1 MTDPSS
7 FFVPLLW
14 AAAQVTAVT
23 LAAAALHAAVRRAG
37 PRVGGR
43 LALLGLFVAAGL
55 SLGALSPW
63 PRWDGG
69 AFEARPVLNSPAKP
83 QAEVGDI
90 RTDAELSDVSLA
102 ALRGLM
108 EGLIDPQIERDF
120 SQAAPLTRRPRRAS
134 ALSTGALLAAGLL
147 VAGGLRFV
155 VGWGLVARLRRG
167 SSPIS
172 DAELRQE
179 SARLGDA
186 AGVRGPVE
194 LRETGTLSTAA
205 AIGWRRPAVLLPAG
219 WRRWSPA
226 ERTAVLAHELAHV
239 ARRDAAANL
248 LAQSALLTQFYHP
261 LSHWLAGRVRL
272 DQELAADALAA
283 ELVGDRAAYLRSLAA
298 VALAASPEGT
308 SPRSASVAWPA
319 RAFLPSPS
327 VLGFRTL
334 HERVEMLRRPP
345 APRSRFARRAAGPL
359 AAAGLLT
366 VAVLASGFR
375 PAPARAGLEPA
386 PDPVA
391 PVVPVSPVVQSAPAK
406 PQAASA
412 VAVPDVLEYVP
423 RDAQLVGVLEAKA
436 MMSDPALAPIVAL
449 LRGEDGPE
457 QELRENFV
465 LSFADIERVAM
476 YAARLTS
483 TDGRPPVFVIRTV
496 NEAPTP
502 TRNAVDGAAVPP
514 ERLPIKKVD
523 ARTLIFSPGRM
534 EGFDAKPAESAAD
547 NPLLAE
553 ALKGE
558 PGVAFFVDLAPIRP
572 MMLEELKLETTRPR
586 ADPGFMAIALGL
598 ARPLAANVDR
608 VAGSVAIGEDGTVR
622 VAALADAPN
631 DRAAA
636 TVKSTLDAALTMAG
650 NALDGAPALA
660 GDDPQTQMGVAMA
673 VGMARKVLDRTA
685 VSAEGSRVTLDTR
698 MDQSAPM
705 LVALLL
711 PAIQQARA
719 AARRAQSVNNLKQ
732 IGLAM
737 HNYHSTYNHFP
748 PAVIVENGVK
758 RSWRVELLPFLD
770 QAALYETYDRTQPWD
785 SEANKQVLAQMPEVF
800 KHPADGRGAPFTA
813 YVAAIGGGDA
823 ASLWMPEATA
833 GPVVDSRISVSPNG
847 GGTVMMT
854 PATGTG
860 LRDVRD
866 GTTNTIM
873 VVEAKTEIPWTKPED
888 ADVDLTKPVDPN
900 RFGGWT
906 AGGFDAVFGDGSV
919 RFLPTSIDPETLR
932 GAFTRNGREV
942 IELP

>member
-1 MTDPSS
+1 MPDPASLIALLV
-7 FFVPLLW
+7 VPLLW

-43 LALLGLFVAAGL
+43 LALFGLCVAAGL

-63 PRWDGG
+63 PRWDGEV
-69 AFEARPVLNSPAKP
+69 FKARPALESPAKP
-83 QAEVGDI
+83 QAEVGDT
-90 RTDAELSDVSLA
+90 RTNAELSDVSLA
-102 ALRGLM
+102 ALRGFM
-108 EGLIDPQIERDF
+108 EGVLDPRIEPGF
-120 SQAAPLTRRPRRAS
+120 SQEAPSTRTPRRAS
-134 ALSTGALLAAGLL
+134 ALSAGALLAAGLL
-147 VAGGLRFV
+147 LAGGLRFV
-155 VGWGLVARLRRG
+155 VGWALVARLRRG
-167 SSPIS
+167 SSSVS
-172 DAELRQE
+172 DAELLGE
-179 SARLGDA
+179 AARLSDA

-194 LRETGTLSTAA
+194 LRQTGALSTAA
-205 AIGWRRPAVLLPAG
+205 AIGWRRPAVLLPIG
-219 WRRWSPA
+219 WRRWSSA

-283 ELVGDRAAYLRSLAA
+283 DLVGDRAAYLRSLAA
-298 VALAASPEGT
+298 VALAASPAGT

-359 AAAGLLT
+359 AAAGLLA

-375 PAPARAGLEPA
+375 PTPARAGLEPA
-386 PDPVA
+386 PDPA
-391 PVVPVSPVVQSAPAK
+391 SPVVQLAPAK
-406 PQAASA
+406 PQAGVAPA
-412 VAVPDVLEYVP
+412 AVPDVLEYVP
-423 RDAQLVGVLEAKA
+423 RDAQLVAVLEAKA
-436 MMSDPALAPIVAL
+436 LLTDPALAPIAAM
-449 LRGEDGPE
+449 LRGEGTPDGLE
-457 QELRENFV
+457 AQLQMNFG

-476 YAARLTS
+476 YQTRLAEMGGGP
-483 TDGRPPVFVIRTV
+483 DRRPRPPVFVIRTV

-502 TRNAVDGAAVPP
+502 TRNALDGAAVPP

-523 ARTLIFSPGRM
+523 ARTLIFSPGGM

-558 PGVAFFVDLAPIRP
+558 PGVAFFIDLAPIRP
-572 MMLEELKLETTRPR
+572 MMLEELKRETTRPR

-608 VAGSVAIGEDGTVR
+608 IAGSVAIGEDGTVR
-622 VAALADAPN
+622 VAALADAP
-631 DRAAA
+631 DARAAA
-636 TVKSTLDAALTMAG
+636 TVKSTLDAALTMTG

-685 VSAEGSRVTLDTR
+685 VSAEGSRVTLDTQ

-748 PAVIVENGVK
+748 PAVVVENGVK
-758 RSWRVELLPFLD
+758 HSWRVELLPFLD
-770 QAALYETYDRTQPWD
+770 QAALYEIYDRTQPWD

-800 KHPADGRGAPFTA
+800 KHPADGRDGPFTA
-813 YVAAIGGGDA
+813 YVAAIGGEDAA
-823 ASLWMPEATA
+823 ASLWTPEADRQGPSA
-833 GPVVDSRISVSPNG
+833 GI
-847 GGTVMMT
+847 
-854 PATGTG
+854 
-860 LRDVRD
+860 RDLRD

-873 VVEAKTEIPWTKPED
+873 VVEAKTDIPWTKPED
-888 ADVDLTKPVDPN
+888 VDVDLTKPVDPN

-906 AGGFDAVFGDGSV
+906 AGGFNAVFGDGSV

-932 GAFTRNGREV
+932 GAFTRNGGEV